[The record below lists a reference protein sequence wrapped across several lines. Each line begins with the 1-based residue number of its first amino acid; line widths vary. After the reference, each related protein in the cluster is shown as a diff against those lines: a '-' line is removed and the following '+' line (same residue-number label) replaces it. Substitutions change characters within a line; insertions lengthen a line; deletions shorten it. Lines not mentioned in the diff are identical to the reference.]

1 MKIFNLP
8 DLGEGLAEAE
18 IVRWHVN
25 TGDHIDAD
33 APMLAVETA
42 KAIVEVP
49 SPFSGVIKA
58 IHGNP
63 GDMVATG
70 ALLVEFEADAPPASD
85 PVAGTTN
92 AATRATSPSVG
103 TRVEAA
109 RGATAPAAGTAS
121 ASRPIDSGTVVG
133 SMPTS
138 DEDFVDTHGSNTG
151 GDAGA
156 NGRTP
161 APDRVRAVP
170 AARAL
175 AKRLSIDISQ
185 IRGTGRGE
193 LVTVDDVLHMTAA
206 GASPT
211 TRDVLQTT
219 AAASPSAAPGILRTT
234 AGATKSV
241 INGAPHTP
249 AGQAPNATSSLQP
262 PATEGERLRGPR
274 RAMAHSMA
282 VSRDNVMG
290 CTLFDDA
297 DLHDWQPEQDIT
309 SRILRAIA
317 KGCAAEPGL
326 NAWFDGDA
334 LTRRLLSQIDVAI
347 AVDTP
352 EGLIVPVVRNIGGR
366 PVADLRRDVD
376 RLKRDTH
383 ERTVRPE
390 DLRDFT
396 FMLSNF
402 GMIAG
407 RYATPVVVPPAVAI
421 LGCGRL
427 SHDVIAT
434 QSGSSSARTSSQQ
447 YLSGSSSAK
456 TSSQHYPSGN
466 NGGGKLEAHLRMPL
480 SLTFDHRCVT
490 GGEAARFLAAV
501 IRDLQKGN

>member
-25 TGDHIDAD
+25 AGDYIKAD
-33 APMLAVETA
+33 DPMLAVETA

-49 SPFSGVIKA
+49 APFSGVIKA
-58 IHGNP
+58 THGKP
-63 GDMVATG
+63 GDTVATG
-70 ALLVEFEADAPPASD
+70 ALLVEFETDATGSD
-85 PVAGTTN
+85 PADRTSTPAPGATTAGTR
-92 AATRATSPSVG
+92 AADT
-103 TRVEAA
+103 
-109 RGATAPAAGTAS
+109 
-121 ASRPIDSGTVVG
+121 GTVVG
-133 SMPTS
+133 TMPTS
-138 DEDFVDTHGSNTG
+138 DEDYVEASISSGGGNFKTNAAGSSGNTS
-151 GDAGA
+151 AH
-156 NGRTP
+156 N
-161 APDRVRAVP
+161 RVRAVP

-175 AKRLSIDISQ
+175 AQRLSIDIAQ

-193 LVTVDDVLHMTAA
+193 LVTVDDVLQMAGAGHPRADASAAHTTGERLTNSDVRLGTSGQPDRRAEHAANRTGLPGNAADSRRPFATAA
-206 GASPT
+206 NASLSH
-211 TRDVLQTT
+211 V
-219 AAASPSAAPGILRTT
+219 G
-234 AGATKSV
+234 
-241 INGAPHTP
+241 
-249 AGQAPNATSSLQP
+249 TSD
-262 PATEGERLRGPR
+262 AEKLRGPR

-282 VSRDNVMG
+282 NARDNVVG

-297 DLHDWQPEQDIT
+297 DLNDWHAEQDIT

-317 KGCAAEPGL
+317 EGCAAEPGL
-326 NAWFDGDA
+326 NAWFDGEA
-334 LTRRLLSQIDVAI
+334 LTRRIFSQIDVAI

-366 PVADLRRDVD
+366 PVAELRRDVD
-376 RLKRDTH
+376 KLKRNTR
-383 ERTVRPE
+383 ERTVNPE

-427 SHDVIAT
+427 SHDVVAT
-434 QSGSSSARTSSQQ
+434 QSKAIEV
-447 YLSGSSSAK
+447 
-456 TSSQHYPSGN
+456 HP
-466 NGGGKLEAHLRMPL
+466 RMPL

>member
-25 TGDHIDAD
+25 TGDYIKAD
-33 APMLAVETA
+33 DPMLAVETA

-49 SPFSGVIKA
+49 APFSGVIKA
-58 IHGNP
+58 THGKP
-63 GDMVATG
+63 GDTVATG
-70 ALLVEFEADAPPASD
+70 ALLVEFEADGADGDPP
-85 PVAGTTN
+85 P
-92 AATRATSPSVG
+92 RAT
-103 TRVEAA
+103 
-109 RGATAPAAGTAS
+109 
-121 ASRPIDSGTVVG
+121 DSGTVVG

-138 DEDFVDTHGSNTG
+138 DEDYVEASISGAGGHVKANAAGSTGNTS
-151 GDAGA
+151 
-156 NGRTP
+156 
-161 APDRVRAVP
+161 APGRVRAVP

-175 AKRLSIDISQ
+175 AQRLSIDIAQ

-193 LVTVDDVLHMTAA
+193 LVTVDDVLQMTGAGRPRTDAA
-206 GASPT
+206 AAHT
-211 TRDVLQTT
+211 TANSDARQGTSGQPDRRAELAANRTGPPGL
-219 AAASPSAAPGILRTT
+219 AAASDAE
-234 AGATKSV
+234 K
-241 INGAPHTP
+241 
-249 AGQAPNATSSLQP
+249 
-262 PATEGERLRGPR
+262 LRGPR
-274 RAMAHSMA
+274 RAMAQSMA
-282 VSRDNVMG
+282 NARDNVVG

-297 DLHDWQPEQDIT
+297 DLNDWHAEQDIT

-317 KGCAAEPGL
+317 EGCAAEPGL
-326 NAWFDGDA
+326 NAWFDGEA
-334 LTRRLLSQIDVAI
+334 LTRRIFGQIDVAI

-366 PVADLRRDVD
+366 PVSELRRDVD
-376 RLKRDTH
+376 KLKRATH
-383 ERTVRPE
+383 ERTVSQE

-427 SHDVIAT
+427 SHDVVPT
-434 QSGSSSARTSSQQ
+434 KSGSI
-447 YLSGSSSAK
+447 
-456 TSSQHYPSGN
+456 
-466 NGGGKLEAHLRMPL
+466 EAHPRMPL

-490 GGEAARFLAAV
+490 GGEAARFMAAV